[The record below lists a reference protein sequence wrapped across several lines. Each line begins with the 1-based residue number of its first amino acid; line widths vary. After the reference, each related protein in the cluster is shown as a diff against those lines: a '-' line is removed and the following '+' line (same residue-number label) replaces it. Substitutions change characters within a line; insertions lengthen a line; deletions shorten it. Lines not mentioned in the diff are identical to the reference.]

1 MFRPVGEPYVT
12 IVTVRLQQAIKR
24 VCHAIA
30 RRTAI
35 AADVD
40 ASKMDWSV
48 QFIVT
53 AMITTAET

>member
-1 MFRPVGEPYVT
+1 
-12 IVTVRLQQAIKR
+12 

-30 RRTAI
+30 RRAVI

-53 AMITTAET
+53 AMTTTAEI